1 MSRNGTGTYSL
12 PAGNPVVTG
21 TTITSTWA
29 NNTLSDI
36 ATALT
41 GSVASDGQTTMTGPL
56 NMGSNKIQN
65 IANGTLSTDV
75 VNLGQLSA
83 PAITGGSIDNCP
95 IGATTPSTGA
105 FTTLAAS
112 GATTL
117 SSTLGVTGAATLSS
131 TLAVTGATTYAADA
145 TYNGT
150 GQIKMPAGT
159 VAQRS
164 GSPVNGMLRYNSDY
178 SRFEGYAGGSW
189 GGLGGASGASG
200 NAVFYEND
208 TTVTASY
215 TITTGK
221 NAMSAGPIT
230 IDTGVTVTVP
240 DNSTWVIV

>member
-1 MSRNGTGTYSL
+1 MSRNGSGTYSL

-75 VNLGQLSA
+75 VNLGQLTA
-83 PAITGGSIDNCP
+83 PTITGGSIDNCP

-117 SSTLGVTGAATLSS
+117 SSTL
-131 TLAVTGATTYAADA
+131 AVTGATTYAADA

-159 VAQRS
+159 TAQRS

-178 SRFEGYAGGSW
+178 TRFEGYAGGSW
-189 GGLGGASGASG
+189 GGLGGASGANG